1 MELLTQQPTTRGP
14 AELFTGHVWF
24 DVIARG
30 EDASRLRVNAV
41 RFAPCART
49 AWHSHSLGQTL
60 HVTEGIGVVATRDRV
75 IVMRPGDTVHTP
87 PGEEHWHGA
96 LPDHF
101 MTHLAMWE
109 DDDAT
114 WGEHVTDDEY
124 AAATRSTTTG
134 ARDER

>member
-1 MELLTQQPTTRGP
+1 MEKLDRQPSVKGP
-14 AELFTGHVWF
+14 AEMFTADVYF

-30 EDASRLRVNAV
+30 ADPSRMRVNTV
-41 RFAPCART
+41 RFTPCARS

-60 HVTEGIGVVATRDRV
+60 HVTEGLGIVATRDQV
-75 IVMRPGDTVHTP
+75 IIMRPGDTVHTP
-87 PGEEHWHGA
+87 PGQEHWHGA

-114 WGEHVTDDEY
+114 CGDHVTDTDY
-124 AAATRSTTTG
+124 DAATRHAAPDTE
-134 ARDER
+134 A

>member
-1 MELLTQQPTTRGP
+1 
-14 AELFTGHVWF
+14 
-24 DVIARG
+24 
-30 EDASRLRVNAV
+30 
-41 RFAPCART
+41 
-49 AWHSHSLGQTL
+49 
-60 HVTEGIGVVATRDRV
+60 
-75 IVMRPGDTVHTP
+75 MRPGDTVHTP

-124 AAATRSTTTG
+124 AAATRSATPTRAG
-134 ARDER
+134 QEG

>member
-1 MELLTQQPTTRGP
+1 MQVITTPPTTQGP
-14 AELFTGHVWF
+14 AELFTGTVHF

-30 EDASRLRVNAV
+30 EEPSRMRVNTV

-60 HVTEGIGVVATRDRV
+60 HVTEGVGIVATRDRV
-75 IVMRPGDTVHTP
+75 IIMRPGDTVHTP

-96 LPDHF
+96 VSDRF
-101 MTHLAMWE
+101 MSHLAMWE

-114 WGEHVTDDEY
+114 WGEHVTDEEY
-124 AAATRSTTTG
+124 AAAQ
-134 ARDER
+134 A